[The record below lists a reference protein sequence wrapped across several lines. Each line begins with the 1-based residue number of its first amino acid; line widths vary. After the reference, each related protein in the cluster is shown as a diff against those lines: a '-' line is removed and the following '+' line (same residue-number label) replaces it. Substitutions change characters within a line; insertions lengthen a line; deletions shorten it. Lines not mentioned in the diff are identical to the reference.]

1 MCVCVL
7 RISPYSVQMRKNT
20 GQNNS
25 EYGHFLHSGCA
36 TCMRAALICG
46 PLLIR
51 GNSVHKRPK
60 LFNGNLAL
68 IISCPRKKL
77 V

>member
-1 MCVCVL
+1 MWVCTSYLSVF
-7 RISPYSVQMRKNT
+7 SPNAEK
-20 GQNNS
+20 
-25 EYGHFLHSGCA
+25 YGHFLHSGCA
-36 TCMRAALICG
+36 TCMRTALICG
-46 PLLIR
+46 PLLMR
-51 GNSVHKRPK
+51 GNSVPKRPK